1 MTIYTTLAGIHDGAR
16 DVIPTNDRGG
26 SSTDIIRRRAPT

>member
-1 MTIYTTLAGIHDGAR
+1 MTSYTTLAGIHDGTR
-16 DVIPTNDRGG
+16 DVIPTNDGGG